1 MAIATAPL
9 AANQAE
15 FEFECGPHP
24 AGELAVLGFTV
35 EEALSVPYQAEIDL
49 VPGPDIEVDG
59 AGLLG
64 QDALLTIQLGDGSA
78 RFVHGIIGH
87 VRRWDEGSGP
97 ERKRCRVRVVPR
109 LWIQRHVRRSRIFQ
123 EMTTPDIVKK
133 LLGEAGVAHR
143 LALSGSYPK
152 REYCVQYRESNLD
165 FISRLLEEEGIFY
178 FFEHEQGAHTMVLG
192 DSASVHEPLLGE
204 ERLVFREKGQM
215 VADAEAVNEFA
226 SRLEVQPGA
235 VMLRDYN
242 FLRPGSDLSADSSAD
257 GADAALEVYDYPG
270 RYEDAGAGR
279 NYSKIRL
286 EELRAKAETAAGS
299 SVSRRLT
306 PGYTFELAEHPTG
319 AYDGEYLV
327 LSVTQRGSQPEVLPG
342 TQVRHEGDGHEPYR
356 SHFTC
361 LHKAVP
367 FRPERKT
374 QRPWLPGPQTA
385 VVVGPAGEEIHTDE
399 HGRIKVQFH
408 WDREGKGD
416 DKSSCWIRVSQAWA
430 GPGWGALYLPR
441 IGQEVVVEFLE
452 GDPDRPLVTGSVYN
466 GHHPPPLDLPGEKTK
481 STLRSNSSPGG
492 GGFNELR
499 FEDAAGEEEV
509 FFHAQKDLNIVVEN
523 DKSQQVGGNE
533 KLLVEKD
540 RSREVHGNQSLQ
552 VTKDDSSVIGGN
564 QTLDVT
570 QNRSTTVGG
579 NHTESVGGTQSI
591 TVGGS
596 QSVSVTLASAEN
608 IGLAKAVNIGGAYAV
623 TVGGAMNELVGGLKS
638 EQVGGAKV
646 EIVGAKKSETV
657 KGNRTLSVGGDYLET
672 VKKKRNLKVDQDHLL
687 NVGGKYQV
695 LAKESYAIQGKELVL
710 SAENSFTLQV
720 GSATIQV
727 KKDGKVVIKGGK
739 IEVTASG
746 DIVMKGSKISEN

>member
-1 MAIATAPL
+1 MTIASTAL

-24 AGELAVLGFTV
+24 AGELAVLSFTV
-35 EEALSVPYQAEIDL
+35 EESLSALYQAEIDL
-49 VPGPDIEVDG
+49 VPVKDVIVEG
-59 AGLLG
+59 AALLG
-64 QDALLTIQLGDGSA
+64 QDAMLTMMLGDGSA
-78 RFVHGIIGH
+78 RFVHGVIGH
-87 VRRWDEGSGP
+87 VRCWDEGSGE
-97 ERKRCRVRVVPR
+97 ERKRCRVRVVPK
-109 LWIQRHVRRSRIFQ
+109 LWLQRHVKRSRIFQ

-133 LLGEAGVAHR
+133 LLGEAGVEFR

-178 FFEHEQGAHTMVLG
+178 FFEHEQGVHTLVLG
-192 DSASVHEPLLGE
+192 DAPSVHDPVIGDP
-204 ERLVFREKGQM
+204 RLVFRTRSRM
-215 VADAEAVNEFA
+215 VAETEAVNEFA
-226 SRLEVQPGA
+226 QRLEVQPGA
-235 VMLRDYN
+235 VVLRDYN
-242 FLRPGSDLSADSSAD
+242 FLRPSGDMNADASAD
-257 GADAALEVYDYPG
+257 GADAVLEVYDYPG
-270 RYEDAGAGR
+270 RYDEVGAGR
-279 NYSKIRL
+279 SLSKVRL

-319 AYDGEYLV
+319 SYDGEYLV
-327 LSVTQRGSQPEVLPG
+327 LSVSHQGYQPEVLPG
-342 TQVRHEGDGHEPYR
+342 AQVRDEEDRREAYR
-356 SHFTC
+356 NHFTC
-361 LHKAVP
+361 LRKEVP
-367 FRPERKT
+367 FRPERRT

-466 GHHPPPLDLPGEKTK
+466 GHHAPPLDLPGEKTK

-509 FFHAQKDLNIVVEN
+509 FFHAQKDFNIVVEN

-540 RSREVHGNQSLQ
+540 RTKEVRGNQVLE
-552 VTKDDSSVIGGN
+552 VKKNDSSVIGGN

-579 NHTESVGGTQSI
+579 NHTESIGGQQSI
-591 TVGGS
+591 SVGGS
-596 QSVSVTLASAEN
+596 QSVTVALASAET
-608 IGLAKAVNIGGAYAV
+608 IGLGKALTIGGAYAV

-646 EIVGAKKSETV
+646 ELVGAKKSETV
-657 KGNRTLSVGGDYLET
+657 KGNRTLSVGGDYSET

-695 LAKESYAIQGKELVL
+695 LTKESYAIQGKELVL
-710 SAENSFTLQV
+710 AAEDSFTLQV

-746 DIVMKGSKISEN
+746 DIVMKASKISEN

>member
-24 AGELAVLGFTV
+24 AGELAVLRFSV
-35 EEALSVPYQAEIDL
+35 EESLSAPFQAEVEL
-49 VPGPDIEVDG
+49 VPGEDVEVDG
-59 AGLLG
+59 AALLG
-64 QDALLTIQLGDGSA
+64 QEALLTVQLGDGSA

-87 VRRWDEGSGP
+87 VRCWDEGSGP
-97 ERKRCRVRVVPR
+97 ERKRCRVRVMPR

-123 EMTTPDIVKK
+123 EMTAPEIVKK
-133 LLGEAGVAHR
+133 LLDEAGVEYR
-143 LALSGSYPK
+143 EALSGSYAK

-178 FFEHEQGAHTMVLG
+178 FFEHGQGVHTLVLG
-192 DSASVHEPLLGE
+192 DSPSAHEPLIGDP
-204 ERLVFREKGQM
+204 RLVFRERSQM
-215 VADAEAVNEFA
+215 VAESEAVYEFA

-235 VMLRDYN
+235 VVLRDYN
-242 FLRPGSDLSADSSAD
+242 FLRPTGDMNANASAD
-257 GADAALEVYDYPG
+257 GADAVLEVYDYPG
-270 RYEDAGAGR
+270 RYAEQGTGKSL
-279 NYSKIRL
+279 SKIRL

-299 SVSRRLT
+299 SVCRRLT
-306 PGYTFELAEHPTG
+306 PGYVFELAEHETG
-319 AYDGEYLV
+319 SYDGEYLL
-327 LSVTQRGSQPEVLPG
+327 LSVTHTGYQPEVLPG
-342 TQVRHEGDGHEPYR
+342 TQVRSAGEQHEPYR
-356 SHFTC
+356 NSFTC
-361 LHKAVP
+361 LRKEVP
-367 FRPERKT
+367 FRPERRT

-466 GHHPPPLDLPGEKTK
+466 GHHPPPLELPGEKTK

-509 FFHAQKDLNIVVEN
+509 YFHAQKDLNIVVEN

-540 RSREVHGNQSLQ
+540 RSREIHGNQSLQ
-552 VTKDDSSVIGGN
+552 VKKDDSSVIGGN

-579 NHTESVGGTQSI
+579 NHSEAIGGTQSI

-596 QSVSVTLASAEN
+596 QSVSVALASAEN
-608 IGLAKAVNIGGAYAV
+608 IGLGKAVNIGGAYAV
-623 TVGGAMNELVGGLKS
+623 TVGGAMNEAVGGLKS

-646 EIVGAKKSETV
+646 ELVGAKKSETV
-657 KGNRTLSVGGDYLET
+657 KGNRTLSVGGDYTET
-672 VKKKRNLKVDQDHLL
+672 VKKKRNLKVEQDHLL

-739 IEVTASG
+739 LEVTASG
-746 DIVMKGSKISEN
+746 DIVMKASKISEN

>member
-24 AGELAVLGFTV
+24 AGELAVLRFSV
-35 EEALSVPYQAEIDL
+35 QESLSVPFQAEIEL
-49 VPGPDIEVDG
+49 VPGEDIEVDG
-59 AGLLG
+59 AALLG
-64 QDALLTIQLGDGSA
+64 QDALLTMQLGDGSA

-87 VRRWDEGSGP
+87 VRCWDEGSGP
-97 ERKRCRVRVVPR
+97 ERKRCRVRVMPK

-123 EMTTPDIVKK
+123 ELSALEIVKK
-133 LLGEAGVAHR
+133 LLNEAGVEFR
-143 LALSGSYPK
+143 EALSGSYAK

-178 FFEHEQGAHTMVLG
+178 FFEHGQGVHTLVLG
-192 DSASVHEPLLGE
+192 DSPSAHEPLIGDP
-204 ERLVFREKGQM
+204 RLVFRERSQM
-215 VADAEAVNEFA
+215 VAGAEAVNEFA
-226 SRLEVQPGA
+226 SRLELQPGA
-235 VMLRDYN
+235 VVLRDYN
-242 FLRPGSDLSADSSAD
+242 FLRPTGDMNANAEAD
-257 GADAALEVYDYPG
+257 GADAVLEVYDYPG
-270 RYEDAGAGR
+270 RYAEQGTGKTL
-279 NYSKIRL
+279 SKIRL

-306 PGYTFELAEHPTG
+306 PGYLFELAEHETG
-319 AYDGEYLV
+319 SYDGEYLL
-327 LSVTQRGSQPEVLPG
+327 LSVTHTGHQPEVLPG
-342 TQVRHEGDGHEPYR
+342 TQVRGDGATHEPYR
-356 SHFTC
+356 NSFTC
-361 LHKAVP
+361 LRKAVP
-367 FRPERKT
+367 YRPERKT

-466 GHHPPPLDLPGEKTK
+466 GHHPPPLELPGEKTK

-492 GGFNELR
+492 SGFNELR

-509 FFHAQKDLNIVVEN
+509 YFHAQKDLNIVVEN

-540 RSREVHGNQSLQ
+540 RSREIHGNQSLK

-564 QTLDVT
+564 QSLDVT

-579 NHTESVGGTQSI
+579 NHSESIGGMQSI

-596 QSVSVTLASAEN
+596 QSVSVALASAEN
-608 IGLAKAVNIGGAYAV
+608 IGLGKAVNIGGAYAV
-623 TVGGAMNELVGGLKS
+623 TVGGAMNEAVGGLKS

-646 EIVGAKKSETV
+646 EMVGAKKSETV
-657 KGNRTLSVGGDYLET
+657 KGNRTLSVGGDYTET
-672 VKKKRNLKVDQDHLL
+672 VKKKRNLKVEQDLLL
-687 NVGGKYQV
+687 NVGGKFQA

-739 IEVTASG
+739 LEVTASG
-746 DIVMKGSKISEN
+746 DIVMKASKISEN